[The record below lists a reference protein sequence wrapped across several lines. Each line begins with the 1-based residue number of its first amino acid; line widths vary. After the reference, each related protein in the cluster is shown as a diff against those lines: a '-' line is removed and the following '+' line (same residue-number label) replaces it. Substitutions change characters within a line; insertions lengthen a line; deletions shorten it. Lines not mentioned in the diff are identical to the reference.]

1 MITLKDTVQHNS
13 SCYIA
18 KVVKT
23 EVASSPNTK
32 PLDCTLY
39 IIFCIVFVKQMA
51 ICFNGKYKWNT
62 FHFLP
67 KYIKIKS
74 TS

>member
-18 KVVKT
+18 KVVET

-39 IIFCIVFVKQMA
+39 CFCETNGNLFQWEIHVK
-51 ICFNGKYKWNT
+51 YT
-62 FHFLP
+62 
-67 KYIKIKS
+67 
-74 TS
+74 